1 MYFWG
6 EGAALYLLSRPFPLD
21 FMDVLTTDA
30 LPLIDYEVTD
40 YFTLASSALGRFADL
55 AHNPLQP
62 ILERS
67 FGPDLDM
74 KQTGDLW

>member
-1 MYFWG
+1 V
-6 EGAALYLLSRPFPLD
+6 EALISGASRPYPLD

-62 ILERS
+62 ILQRC
-67 FGPDLDM
+67 FGTDLDM